1 MPSLVEKVASVVPR
15 EVGERVLCAAYV
27 PGSRS
32 SAGAAVIAVSD
43 RHLYVAPRAAFLSRG
58 AWRARPLGDV
68 RIEPTSRG
76 MLGLGPAR
84 GFEIFEDDAS
94 ALVFELET
102 RKEAQ
107 EFRRAF
113 GPRLAPR
120 AAGR

>member
-1 MPSLVEKVASVVPR
+1 MPTLVEKVASVVPR

-32 SAGAAVIAVSD
+32 SVGSAVIAVSD

-76 MLGLGPAR
+76 LLGLGPAR

-94 ALVFELET
+94 ALTFELET

-107 EFRRAF
+107 EFRKAF

-120 AAGR
+120 PGR

>member
-1 MPSLVEKVASVVPR
+1 MPTLVEKIASVVPR

-32 SAGAAVIAVSD
+32 SVGSAVIAVSD

-58 AWRARPLGDV
+58 AWRARPLSDV
-68 RIEPTSRG
+68 RIEPAGRG
-76 MLGLGPAR
+76 LLGLGPAR

-94 ALVFELET
+94 ALTFELET

-107 EFRRAF
+107 EFRKAF
-113 GPRLAPR
+113 GQRLASKT
-120 AAGR
+120 GR